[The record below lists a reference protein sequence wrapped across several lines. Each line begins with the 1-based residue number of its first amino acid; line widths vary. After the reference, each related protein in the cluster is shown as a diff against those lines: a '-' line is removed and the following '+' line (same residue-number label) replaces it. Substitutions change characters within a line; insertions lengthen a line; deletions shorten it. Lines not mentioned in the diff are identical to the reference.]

1 MEAYPDAQFTMY
13 WGDDDL
19 FSVDGTDIYLK
30 DGYYFTVYES
40 ALSIS
45 DGTTIW
51 DFPET
56 IRLKNTDG
64 PMHPWF
70 ASQGMEGENSFA
82 ANFTSDDF
90 YLADDSPVLTLADF
104 SDSAFQMGATLGT
117 LNYGFVSQYIG
128 LKPILTLF

>member
-1 MEAYPDAQFTMY
+1 MLGRLISDEGTDYQVELNYVTLFEDDKSSYFGELIYDMEAYPDAQFTMY

-64 PMHPWF
+64 PMHPGDCF
-70 ASQGMEGENSFA
+70 PRNGRR
-82 ANFTSDDF
+82 
-90 YLADDSPVLTLADF
+90 
-104 SDSAFQMGATLGT
+104 
-117 LNYGFVSQYIG
+117 
-128 LKPILTLF
+128 K